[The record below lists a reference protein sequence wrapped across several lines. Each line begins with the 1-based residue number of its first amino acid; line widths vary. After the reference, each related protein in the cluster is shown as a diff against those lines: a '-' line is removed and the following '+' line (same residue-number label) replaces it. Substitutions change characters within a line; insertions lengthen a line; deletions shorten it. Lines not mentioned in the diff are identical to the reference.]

1 MKIDHT
7 ATRNFRHS
15 ILGTQNSELKNGL
28 SAVFLTSSQV
38 SYLFYCYYHVVT

>member
-7 ATRNFRHS
+7 ETLNFHHS
-15 ILGTQNSELKNGL
+15 IPGTHNSELKNGL